1 MTTKKELQQENEQ
14 LWQTINQLR
23 NNITKL
29 EDEIETLKKEN
40 KTQRWTINELETM
53 IFLLHGSVLDARY

>member
-1 MTTKKELQQENEQ
+1 MTTKKQLQQENEQ
-14 LWQTINQLR
+14 LWKTINQLR

-40 KTQRWTINELETM
+40 KTQGWTINELETM

>member
-29 EDEIETLKKEN
+29 EDEIEKLKKEN
-40 KTQRWTINELETM
+40 KTQRWTIDELETI
-53 IFLLHGSVLDARY
+53 IFFLHGSVLDARY

>member
-1 MTTKKELQQENEQ
+1 MTTKKQLQQENEQ

-23 NNITKL
+23 DNITKL

-40 KTQRWTINELETM
+40 KTQRWTINEWETM

>member
-1 MTTKKELQQENEQ
+1 MTKKELQQENEQ
-14 LWQTINQLR
+14 LWKTINQLR

-40 KTQRWTINELETM
+40 KAQGWTINELETM